1 MINIGMT
8 QLSGTKKKA
17 AFAAF
22 LLFNVHRYLT
32 TLKLGRPLGLGGSGS
47 SSKSMLG

>member
-1 MINIGMT
+1 MINIGMA
-8 QLSGTKKKA
+8 QLSGTKKA

-22 LLFNVHRYLT
+22 LLFDVNRYLT